1 MKEILIKLLKKADK
15 LLNVKEEALEN
26 NLNSS
31 KRKPK
36 DDGVKDKQSNI
47 IKLNTER
54 RKEKIKNHK
63 SSASWNT
70 LCSCS
75 FPIHFPFHF
84 QFISKCNLFE
94 CI

>member
-36 DDGVKDKQSNI
+36 DDGVKDKQSNRSGM
-47 IKLNTER
+47 KLE
-54 RKEKIKNHK
+54 
-63 SSASWNT
+63 
-70 LCSCS
+70 
-75 FPIHFPFHF
+75 
-84 QFISKCNLFE
+84 
-94 CI
+94 